1 MADRFRAFAGRSPC
15 CSGWRSSGARACLS
29 AARPSRWLTAT
40 TLLVVA
46 VGCLLPFTP
55 LAPTLGF
62 VPLPPVYF
70 VFLAAA
76 TVTYLAL
83 VEMVKRR
90 LIGRLIGSP

>member
-1 MADRFRAFAGRSPC
+1 MLFVIRTARNPLRS
-15 CSGWRSSGARACLS
+15 
-29 AARPSRWLTAT
+29 RPSPWLTAT

-46 VGCLLPFTP
+46 VGCVLPFTP
-55 LAPTLGF
+55 LAPALGF
-62 VPLPPVYF
+62 VPLPPAYF

-90 LIGRLIGSP
+90 LFGVTA